1 MKHWPPTTGMRRT
14 VRIPSFRRIPLRSR
28 KSRCLPSAPLRSPG
42 KDVFTLTP
50 GGLRINAKT
59 QVLNTEGKVIAGL
72 YAAGVTAAMIC
83 GEYYR
88 GGTSTSTSQAFG
100 RIAGIEMARELS
112 HA

>member
-1 MKHWPPTTGMRRT
+1 MPPFCAVTLS
-14 VRIPSFRRIPLRSR
+14 V
-28 KSRCLPSAPLRSPG
+28 

-50 GGLRINAKT
+50 GEISESRIAATGNAKT

>member
-1 MKHWPPTTGMRRT
+1 
-14 VRIPSFRRIPLRSR
+14 
-28 KSRCLPSAPLRSPG
+28 
-42 KDVFTLTP
+42 
-50 GGLRINAKT
+50 
-59 QVLNTEGKVIAGL
+59 
-72 YAAGVTAAMIC
+72 MIC